1 MMSFLIKAALNFFIL
16 IPAFIALIRFKK
28 INTGYYPFIFLL
40 WFGVLNECVGL
51 FAISYFKS
59 NAVNSNIYCFAESL
73 IITYLFNTWKL
84 FNNPKVYY
92 ALLILFPVAWAA
104 ENFVFGSILSFNSFF
119 TVFYSFI
126 IVLESVIFINKLL
139 ISEQES
145 LLKNAQFIICLAF
158 LIFFTYNLFIE
169 IWWKYSSGFSNS
181 FNISLHNIFIAINLF
196 INILFSYAIL
206 CMRPKSPSSIQ

>member
-1 MMSFLIKAALNFFIL
+1 MEFIFKVIVNFFL
-16 IPAFIALIRFKK
+16 FIPAIMGIIYLKK
-28 INTGYYPFIFLL
+28 IHHFFYPFILLL
-40 WFGVLNECVGL
+40 WTGILNEG
-51 FAISYFKS
+51 IGIYTSYQHNT
-59 NAVNSNIYCFAESL
+59 NAVNSNIYCLAESL
-73 IITYLFNTWKL
+73 IITYLFNAWKL

-92 ALLILFPVAWAA
+92 ALFILFPVAWAA
-104 ENFVFGSILSFNSFF
+104 ENFVFGSVLRFNSFF

-126 IVLESVIFINKLL
+126 TVLESVIFINKLL

-145 LLKNAQFIICLAF
+145 LLKNAQFVICIAF
-158 LIFFTYNLFIE
+158 IIFFTYNLFIE

>member
-1 MMSFLIKAALNFFIL
+1 MEFIFKVIVNFFL
-16 IPAFIALIRFKK
+16 FIPAIMGIIYLKK
-28 INTGYYPFIFLL
+28 IHNFFYPFILLL
-40 WFGVLNECVGL
+40 WIGILNEG
-51 FAISYFKS
+51 IGIYTSYQHNT
-59 NAVNSNIYCFAESL
+59 NAVNSNIYCLAESL

-104 ENFVFGSILSFNSFF
+104 ENFVFGSILRFNSFF

-126 IVLESVIFINKLL
+126 TVLESVIFINKLL

-145 LLKNAQFIICLAF
+145 LLKNAQFIICMAF
-158 LIFFTYNLFIE
+158 IIFFTYNLFIE